1 MINFL
6 KMWTEGINGLNDVIF
21 LEVISIV
28 TYFILKGTPPQWNL
42 KISLLSKLQYF
53 YIKRTVP
60 LKLLRQTFIKLVV

>member
-42 KISLLSKLQYF
+42 KISLLSKLLIF
-53 YIKRTVP
+53 YIKQAVP
-60 LKLLRQTFIKLVV
+60 SKIRRQTLPNL